1 VRGLVEAHGG
11 RIRAESDGPGRGA
24 TVTFSLP
31 FDHAAQ
37 RAAQAGKLTKRQLEV
52 AQLIATGHSN
62 AQIARKLVLTTGTV
76 ANHIEHILRRLGVSN
91 RAQVAAWIVEHGLQD
106 PGKRR

>member
-1 VRGLVEAHGG
+1 VAF
-11 RIRAESDGPGRGA
+11 
-24 TVTFSLP
+24 TLP

-52 AQLIATGHSN
+52 AQLIASGQSN
-62 AQIARKLVLTTGTV
+62 AQIARALVLTTGTV

-91 RAQVAAWIVEHGLQD
+91 RAQVAAWVVEHGLQD
-106 PGKRR
+106 RSDRR